1 MTGEEPMQST
11 PDENKKE
18 EAMRLLS
25 EAYNLDEVDQIWLSI
40 MLDLDSDGRKE
51 LLVIAQRL
59 AKLAASYNTVEEASA
74 ELIADAQSAQNKAFQ
89 EWDQELSVE

>member
-1 MTGEEPMQST
+1 MQST